1 MLVGWLVWTSTH
13 GFDPS
18 LEIVYWPTP
27 SGTAIRAF
35 PSGAV
40 IPAHTLPYSPL
51 LSVKVAGANLYSKAR
66 VFGFW
71 LIESMTI
78 SKLVLLVIDHNL
90 KVE

>member
-1 MLVGWLVWTSTH
+1 MKAYIGSFPKHMLVGWLVWTSTH

-27 SGTAIRAF
+27 SGTAISDF
-35 PSGAV
+35 PLGAV

-66 VFGFW
+66 VSG
-71 LIESMTI
+71 
-78 SKLVLLVIDHNL
+78 
-90 KVE
+90 

>member
-1 MLVGWLVWTSTH
+1 MVKAVLYIYITKCYFIGLGLGGTAIH

-27 SGTAIRAF
+27 SGTAISDF
-35 PSGAV
+35 PLGAV

-66 VFGFW
+66 VSG
-71 LIESMTI
+71 
-78 SKLVLLVIDHNL
+78 
-90 KVE
+90 